1 MPKDKGIPLSEKHGV
16 NPSMSVCFW
25 CGEVKGLVILGKLPE
40 DAEAPREAIYD
51 LEPCDACKQKM
62 EEGITLFSVDDVTRK
77 PTGDWCVIKEGAVHL
92 LTEDED
98 QIAKILKDRRV
109 SLESGFYKMLTSGEE
124 TDA

>member
-62 EEGITLFSVDDVTRK
+62 AEGITLFSVDDVTRK